1 MRRIQRSNRTIDPSL
16 NASLMDGNISNTK
29 SKSNRN
35 AQLGVIHIRP
45 DGKKVRRVRRHQ
57 SNGSGVALG
66 MFSQDLRGSNKPAL
80 SGSATVVDERKLH
93 CEIFI
98 RADGKK
104 VIRRAKCLIGT
115 KVSIATE
122 DISSTVISSST
133 APTGETFRNTDGKM
147 VRRVKRVIIKNAAA
161 LNEATPKE
169 KACMLSS
176 IFYPQQPVECRY
188 HIQ

>member
-1 MRRIQRSNRTIDPSL
+1 MRNWVKYISDRMGKRFVLYNDIKVMAVEWNLVCFRKIYVEAINQLCPDLPPSSM
-16 NASLMDGNISNTK
+16 NVNYIVK
-29 SKSNRN
+29 Y
-35 AQLGVIHIRP
+35 
-45 DGKKVRRVRRHQ
+45 
-57 SNGSGVALG
+57 
-66 MFSQDLRGSNKPAL
+66 L
-80 SGSATVVDERKLH
+80 S
-93 CEIFI
+93 
-98 RADGKK
+98 
-104 VIRRAKCLIGT
+104 VIRRAICLIGT
-115 KVSIATE
+115 KASTAAG

-176 IFYPQQPVECRY
+176 IFYSQQPTGPVECRY